1 MVVLLNGITYLLRQV
16 SCAPV
21 IHRLPL
27 CLVAPAPVA
36 LSPWHAP
43 SDTTIKSLVSG
54 TKCSRRLADLS
65 CAHYL
70 VQPNKS
76 FKPTLLRGSSRVHTL
91 R

>member
-1 MVVLLNGITYLLRQV
+1 MLVLLNGITYLLRQV
-16 SCAPV
+16 SRAPV

-27 CLVAPAPVA
+27 CLVAPAPLA
-36 LSPWHAP
+36 LLPWRAP
-43 SDTTIKSLVSG
+43 SDNDLV
-54 TKCSRRLADLS
+54 TRLRRQRCLRWLNDLF